1 MKQKYLITGLVV
13 ATFTSCLT
21 YLTSC
26 ADDLVIDTTV
36 DESAYTGIYENNGYL
51 RDGKSNLASSVIE
64 LYKDTY
70 TTSVKMGLSK
80 APGSTTS
87 AQVIIDANY
96 LDTYILN
103 YILSTSCLSK
113 MTGCLR

>member
-36 DESAYTGIYENNGYL
+36 DE
-51 RDGKSNLASSVIE
+51 
-64 LYKDTY
+64 
-70 TTSVKMGLSK
+70 LSL
-80 APGSTTS
+80 
-87 AQVIIDANY
+87 IHI
-96 LDTYILN
+96 
-103 YILSTSCLSK
+103 
-113 MTGCLR
+113 

>member
-70 TTSVKMGLSK
+70 TTCLLY
-80 APGSTTS
+80 TS
-87 AQVIIDANY
+87 PSPRDVEESRMPSSA
-96 LDTYILN
+96 
-103 YILSTSCLSK
+103 
-113 MTGCLR
+113 